1 MKKIITLLVLL
12 CLAFTGNTST
22 QILSEQVIPI
32 ENVRDILKL
41 PDGKLIMTYVQNKEL
56 TFASISK
63 KEAERYW
70 LCKQLGVKYQVVL
83 QQLKTKRRI
92 VIRC

>member
-1 MKKIITLLVLL
+1 MRRLLFLFSFVL
-12 CLAFTGNTST
+12 CFCTINAEVT
-22 QILSEQVIPI
+22 ILSETIVPT
-32 ENVRDILKL
+32 ENVRDIYKL
-41 PDGKLIMTYVQNKEL
+41 PDGKLIMTFYQNREL

-70 LCKQLGVKYQVVL
+70 TCKKLGVKYTVVL

-92 VIRC
+92 IIRC

>member
-12 CLAFTGNTST
+12 CIAFAGNTAT
-22 QILSEQVIPI
+22 QVLSETVIPT
-32 ENVRDILKL
+32 ENVRDVLKL
-41 PDGKLIMTYVQNKEL
+41 PDGKLVMTYMQGKEL
-56 TFASISK
+56 TFASISR

>member
-1 MKKIITLLVLL
+1 MKKIITFLILL
-12 CLAFTGNTST
+12 CIAFTGNTTT
-22 QILSEQVIPI
+22 QVLSEKVIPI
-32 ENVRDILKL
+32 ENVRDVLKL
-41 PDGKLIMTYVQNKEL
+41 PDGKLVMTYMQGKEL
-56 TFASISK
+56 TFASISR

>member
-1 MKKIITLLVLL
+1 MKKIITLLILL
-12 CLAFTGNTST
+12 CIAFTGNTTT
-22 QILSEQVIPI
+22 QVLSETVIPT
-32 ENVRDILKL
+32 ENVRDVLKL
-41 PDGKLIMTYVQNKEL
+41 PDGKLVMTYMQGKEL

-63 KEAERYW
+63 KEVERYW